1 VVDPRSADPVA
12 PQLKTVDPETLEFTL
27 AEVEADI
34 EAKVGRNPDVGHTIS
49 TLPKAARDAGVTPAT
64 LKRQGY
70 ELKNEIGRGGLGA
83 VHLARQQA
91 FDRAVAIKRLLVEND
106 PAAARKF
113 FAEAVV
119 TASLEHPNIVPVYDL
134 LSDQHGRLQLVMKR
148 VEGRTWKRILHP
160 KPSDKD
166 EPLTLDDHL
175 DILVKV
181 VEAVSFAHDKGIL
194 HRDLKPENVMVGTHG
209 EVLVM
214 DWGCAVAFGKHVQ
227 HPGVP
232 RIEAIDQVSGTPAY
246 MAPEMVLVDQRA
258 TGPHSDVYLLGGMLY
273 EVITGQRPHAG
284 TTVMAVLR
292 NAALDD
298 VVPPHKRAPERKIP
312 TELADICMNALVRE
326 PNRRIPT
333 VAKFHDRLL
342 AYRRHA
348 QAVTLAELAEQLLD
362 ESDKAGGKEAHRLAR
377 VDDALRRAVAAAENA
392 CELWPGWVAGH
403 ALAARAN
410 LTHARHCFAT
420 GGMTQ
425 AESLA
430 LRALPHAREADDDKT
445 QAAAKTLAEEARRG
459 RKSGQQRE
467 RALIIMRRSAVVMG
481 VLMLLG
487 ALIAIAIVN
496 GKRHESEEARK
507 SAKEALD
514 QLQQAVDAR
523 TADQRRFAPGLVAQ
537 AKAAIT
543 GGELEAALPSLDDA
557 IAFDPDLVE
566 AVALRAN
573 VLAALG
579 KYADALPWAQ
589 QWLKARPGD
598 PDASELVGLCV
609 LAKTQEKD
617 VVAARCSDLFLREQ
631 LPSLAEKGLKTDAD
645 RLVAYQARVR
655 EIAPDAA
662 DALQIGAD
670 GILSFPWPRG
680 LVHHPDLVDLTA
692 LRGMPFH
699 DLSLTFCGVAD
710 LTPLSGMPL
719 NNLDL
724 SHTKVRDLTPVRSC
738 PLTYLDV
745 SDSPFDPATLAGM
758 KLKTLTAWRDQQF
771 KDLSVLHGMP
781 LERLNVGGCPF
792 ADLTPLAGLPLTDL
806 WIDGSF
812 SDLRPLA
819 HCPLKRLV
827 MMSSAGFDFTN
838 TAFTDL
844 EGLRLSGEVTHP
856 GQMGHMRPLNVDA
869 YACNAKSDISWITS
883 IDASRLQEVMLESCD
898 GVPLTPLATVKC
910 TTLTINASVRLDLTP
925 LKSGNFSILKIN
937 ASDVN
942 WTSLLALK
950 GNPHLKTIILGD
962 GTETPVAEFWRHFDP
977 TFPPLPATNKPTLDA
992 GPMLLPDHPGKT
1004 LPGLEY
1010 AACDAPGG
1018 SLAALANA
1026 AVIKAGVALVPT
1038 VQALTQKDNSGVRFT
1053 GYIEVPSDGVY
1064 RFALTSE
1071 DGSRLIIDDQV
1082 VVDNT
1087 AAQYALRYDGL
1098 IRLMAG
1104 KHTMTLLYAKT
1115 DGAAALGL
1123 AVQPPQGSMLP
1134 VPPSWFSH
1142 DAP

>member
-1 VVDPRSADPVA
+1 MVDPRSADSVA

-34 EAKVGRNPDVGHTIS
+34 EAKVGKNADVGHTIS

-214 DWGCAVAFGKHVQ
+214 DWGCAVAFGKHLQ

-246 MAPEMVLVDQRA
+246 MAPEMVLVDQHA

-273 EVITGQRPHAG
+273 EVLTGQRPHAG

-292 NAALDD
+292 SAALDD
-298 VVPPHKRAPERKIP
+298 VEPPHKRAPERKIP

-333 VAKFHDRLL
+333 VARFHDRLL

-362 ESDKAGGKEAHRLAR
+362 ESERAGGKEAHRLAR

-430 LRALPHAREADDDKT
+430 LRALPHAREAGDDKT
-445 QAAAKTLAEEARRG
+445 QALAKTIAEQARRG
-459 RKSGQQRE
+459 RKAGQQRE
-467 RALIIMRRSAVVMG
+467 RAFVIMRRLAAVMG
-481 VLMLLG
+481 VLMLVG
-487 ALIAIAIVN
+487 ALVAVAIIN
-496 GKRHESEEARK
+496 GKRHDAEEASKR
-507 SAKEALD
+507 ADTALND
-514 QLQQAVDAR
+514 LKNADDAR

-543 GGELEAALPSLDDA
+543 GGELDAALPCLDDA
-557 IAFDPDLVE
+557 ISFNPDLIE

-579 KYADALPWAQ
+579 RYDDALPWAQ

-598 PDASELVGLCV
+598 QDASELVGLCV
-609 LAKTQEKD
+609 LAKTQQKD
-617 VVAARCSDLFLREQ
+617 VVAARCADLFLREQ

-662 DALQIGAD
+662 DVLQIDAD
-670 GILSFPWPRG
+670 GILSFPWPKG
-680 LVHHPDLVDLTA
+680 LTHHPDLVDLSA

-699 DLSLTFCGVAD
+699 DLSLTFCGIAD
-710 LTPLSGMPL
+710 LTPLAGMPL
-719 NNLDL
+719 TSLDL

-738 PLTYLDV
+738 PLTTLDV

-758 KLKTLTAWRDQQF
+758 KLKTLSAWRDPQF
-771 KDLSVLHGMP
+771 KSLEVLRGMP
-781 LERLNVGGCPF
+781 LERLYVGGSPI
-792 ADLTPLAGLPLTDL
+792 ADLAPLAGLPLTDI
-806 WIDGSF
+806 WVDGSF

-819 HCPLKRLV
+819 HCPLKRVCLT
-827 MMSSAGFDFTN
+827 SFTGLDFTN
-838 TAFTDL
+838 AAFTDV
-844 EGLRLSGEVTHP
+844 EWLRLSCVVTHP
-856 GQMGHMRPLNVDA
+856 AQMGHMRPLNVIV
-869 YACNAKSDISWITS
+869 YGYNAKSDISWITS
-883 IDASRLQEVMLESCD
+883 IDASRLQEVLIDTCD
-898 GVPLTPLATVKC
+898 GVSLAPLATVKC
-910 TTLTINASVRLDLTP
+910 TTITISASVRLDLAP
-925 LKSGNFSILKIN
+925 LKTSDFPVLKIS
-937 ASDVN
+937 ASAVN

-950 GNPHLKTIILGD
+950 GNPHLKTIVIGD
-962 GTETPVAEFWRHFDP
+962 GTETPMGEFWRHFDP
-977 TFPPLPATNKPTLDA
+977 SFPPLAAANKPTLDA

-1038 VQALTQKDNSGVRFT
+1038 VQALTQKDNTGLRFT

-1071 DGSRLIIDDQV
+1071 DNSRLIIDDQV
-1082 VVDNT
+1082 VVDNG
-1087 AAQYALRYDGL
+1087 AAQYALRYDGM

-1104 KHTMTLLYAKT
+1104 KHNLTLLYAKT

-1142 DAP
+1142 NAP